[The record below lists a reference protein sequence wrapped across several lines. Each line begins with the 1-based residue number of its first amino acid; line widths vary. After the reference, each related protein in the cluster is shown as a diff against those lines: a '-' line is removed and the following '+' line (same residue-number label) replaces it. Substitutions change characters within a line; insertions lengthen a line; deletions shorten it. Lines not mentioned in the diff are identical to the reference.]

1 MSDGDSGGK
10 NLDSIKT
17 NRTGERFLYPIFLCA
32 DHQREFLS
40 RSPVWGK
47 IWAATR
53 KGRQI
58 GSDQKFSVGEFA
70 SHIEAENSFD
80 GAGADLEFSVIVRF
94 GTSIRKLTD
103 DVCNYIAETLYE
115 KQGRKPN
122 QIKIHIVG
130 VRSRQTAR
138 RSLEVI
144 KRYGAD

>member
-1 MSDGDSGGK
+1 MGIREVRILTVSKQTELGTISVS
-10 NLDSIKT
+10 NLFYAQI
-17 NRTGERFLYPIFLCA
+17 I
-32 DHQREFLS
+32 RESFEQESCL
-40 RSPVWGK
+40 GK

-94 GTSIRKLTD
+94 GTSICKLTD
-103 DVCNYIAETLYE
+103 DVCSYIAETLYE

-144 KRYGAD
+144 KRYAAD

>member
-1 MSDGDSGGK
+1 MGIREVRILTVSKQTELGTISVS
-10 NLDSIKT
+10 NLFYAQI
-17 NRTGERFLYPIFLCA
+17 I
-32 DHQREFLS
+32 RESFEQES
-40 RSPVWGK
+40 CRGK

-58 GSDQKFSVGEFA
+58 GSDQKFSISEFA
-70 SHIEAENSFD
+70 SHIEADNSFD
-80 GAGADLEFSVIVRF
+80 GENIDLEFSVIVRF

-103 DVCNYIAETLYE
+103 DVCSYIAETLYE

-144 KRYGAD
+144 KRYAAD

>member
-1 MSDGDSGGK
+1 MTVSKQTELGTISVS
-10 NLDSIKT
+10 NLFYAQI
-17 NRTGERFLYPIFLCA
+17 I
-32 DHQREFLS
+32 RESFEQESCL
-40 RSPVWGK
+40 GK

-80 GAGADLEFSVIVRF
+80 GAGVDLEFSV
-94 GTSIRKLTD
+94 IRKLTD
-103 DVCNYIAETLYE
+103 DVCSYIAETLYE

-144 KRYGAD
+144 KRYAAD